1 MWTRWAM
8 RYCSSRRV
16 IILKIT
22 LKILYCIGNF
32 QLFNL
37 NCQASCLYIHTHISC
52 SSSISSVLCLLC
64 RSFSQSQEEN
74 RQGKRGTPS
83 LFFSTITR
91 LGTLEFLYAEVIL
104 VKLLFVL
111 YFSGIAS
118 PCGSS
123 LFLKLVLSLYYMP
136 SGLAIYLLRFFFLF
150 ILFFGLFMLFII
162 LFYFILFHF
171 MIVVTEYRDLSL
183 AYTYSAACHVPFFY

>member
-64 RSFSQSQEEN
+64 RSLWRSQEEN
-74 RQGKRGTPS
+74 RQETRGTPS
-83 LFFSTITR
+83 QFFSTITR
-91 LGTLEFLYAEVIL
+91 WRILEFLYAEVIL

-123 LFLKLVLSLYYMP
+123 LFLKLVPSLYYMP
-136 SGLAIYLLRFFFLF
+136 SGLAIYLLRFFFCSFCFLDYLCCLSF
-150 ILFFGLFMLFII
+150 YFI
-162 LFYFILFHF
+162 LFYFI
-171 MIVVTEYRDLSL
+171 S
-183 AYTYSAACHVPFFY
+183 